1 MLGYDRNTLLEPDGR
16 YPPIGDY
23 GVIGDL
29 RSAALVSKYGSIDWM
44 CLPRFDSPWVFGRLL
59 DWDRGG
65 FLQLVPADPGATAF
79 RQYRRDSNVLQTIWS
94 LGHTRMRVV
103 DFMPLALPRRKLKPP
118 ASLRLVRMMQPQAGR
133 TAWRLTFKPRFDYGR
148 AVPSLREVRR
158 GLLAAEWEDTT
169 LFVQYPDDAALDV
182 ADGTAIVT
190 GHIMPGHRGAILL
203 HFLEDGAIPAAISID
218 AAYAFLHQTDDYW
231 MDWLRASTY
240 EGRFDEPLHRSAL
253 ALKLMQYRPSGAFVA
268 APTTSLP
275 ESPGG
280 SLNWDYRYSW
290 IRDTSDLV
298 NALYQMGFVHE
309 GDGFIGWLRT
319 AHQRNPKQFRVM
331 YTLDGDDQIH
341 EYVLE
346 ELEGYRGSKPVRIG
360 NAAADQVQLDTYG
373 EVLQTVYTAWR
384 LRRRLS
390 RPGRQVVL
398 DVIDH
403 ILENWQAEDSGI
415 WESRRRP
422 RRYLYSQV
430 LMWCGLDRAL
440 QMDRALRLGRRRKA
454 LVRRTRDAIK
464 RQVLERGFNREIGAF
479 TQALDSDDLDA
490 TALAIPMYE
499 MLPAADPR
507 VVSTVKVLLEKL
519 SSNGFLYRYAHEESE
534 FHEPEGAFIICT
546 LWLVN
551 VLAQMGRMEEAEE
564 LFSHVTETANDLG
577 LFAEEF
583 DPKTGEMLGNFPQ
596 ALTHLSV
603 ITAVFNLEGRPT
615 GKSRRSGQRN
625 GG

>member
-1 MLGYDRNTLLEPDGR
+1 VIQSDGR

-23 GVIGDL
+23 GMIGDL
-29 RSAALVSKYGSIDWM
+29 RSAALVSTTGSIDWM
-44 CLPRFDSPWVFGRLL
+44 CLPRFDSPWVFGRVL

-65 FLQLVPADPGATAF
+65 FLQLVPVDPGASVF

-94 LGHTRMRVV
+94 LGRTRMRVV
-103 DFMPLALPRRKLKPP
+103 DFMPLALPRKKLKPP
-118 ASLRLVRMMQPQAGR
+118 PTLRLIRMMQPQAGR
-133 TAWRLTFKPRFDYGR
+133 TAWKLTFKPRFDYGR
-148 AVPSLREVRR
+148 AVPNLRQVRP
-158 GLLAAEWEDTT
+158 GLLAVQWEDARIY
-169 LFVQYPDDAALDV
+169 LQYPEDAALEL
-182 ADGTAIVT
+182 ADGIASVI
-190 GHIMPGHRGAILL
+190 GQIMPGHRGAILL
-203 HFLEDGAIPAAISID
+203 HYAEDRAVPATISID
-218 AAYAFLHQTDDYW
+218 QVHAFLHQTDDYW
-231 MDWLRASTY
+231 MAWLRSTTY

-253 ALKLMQYRPSGAFVA
+253 ALKLMQYLPTGAFVA

-290 IRDTSDLV
+290 VRDTSDLV
-298 NALYQMGFVHE
+298 NALFQMGFHE
-309 GDGFIGWLRT
+309 EADGFIRWVRM
-319 AHQRNPKQFRVM
+319 AYERHPARFQIM
-331 YTLDGDDQIH
+331 YTIDGDDRAP
-341 EYVLE
+341 EFVLE
-346 ELEGYRGSKPVRIG
+346 DLEGYRGSKPVRIG
-360 NAAADQVQLDTYG
+360 NAAVEQLQLDIYG
-373 EVLQTVYTAWR
+373 EVLQTVYTVWR
-384 LRRRLS
+384 MRRRLN
-390 RPGRQVVL
+390 RPRRRVVL
-398 DVIDH
+398 EVIDF
-403 ILENWQAEDSGI
+403 ILENWQSEDSGI

-440 QMDRALRLGRRRKA
+440 KMDSALRMGQRRRV
-454 LVRRTRDAIK
+454 LVRTTRDTIK
-464 RQVLERGFNREIGAF
+464 QQVLERGFNRQLGAF

-499 MLPAADPR
+499 MLPATDAR
-507 VVSTVKVLLEKL
+507 VVSTVKVLQEKL
-519 SSNGFLYRYAHEESE
+519 TSNGFLYRYIPEESE
-534 FHEPEGAFIICT
+534 FHEPEGAFILCT

-564 LFSHVTETANDLG
+564 LFSRVTETANDLG
-577 LFAEEF
+577 LFAEEY

-603 ITAVFNLEGRPT
+603 ITAIFNLEGRPS